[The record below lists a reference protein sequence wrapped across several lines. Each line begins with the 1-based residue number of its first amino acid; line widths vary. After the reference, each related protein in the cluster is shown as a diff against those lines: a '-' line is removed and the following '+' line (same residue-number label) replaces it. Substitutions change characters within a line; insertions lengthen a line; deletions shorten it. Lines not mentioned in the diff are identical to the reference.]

1 MFTSAE
7 RPDPDALLQQVE
19 AGNAEN
25 GRGRL
30 KVFLGYASGVGKSL
44 KMLDE
49 GRRRRARGQDV
60 VVGAMQSPASEE
72 AAHILE
78 KLEVIPLRIVNG
90 LRVMDTERILTRR
103 PAICLVDGL
112 AYDNPPGL
120 RHDKRW
126 QDVQELLDSGISVI
140 SSINIQF
147 IEELRERVE
156 AITRKHVNESVPQKF
171 ISAADEIVIV
181 DAPPETC
188 AIHSSKSGV
197 DIELLQQRLPLLRE
211 LALLLAADVVDR
223 QLETYLRRNGI
234 ASSPG
239 AQERILLCLTPG
251 FDAGGMI
258 ASGKRNAERFHC
270 DLLAVYV
277 RDKRLSSQDEACLV
291 RNLEMARAAG
301 AGICI
306 LDEDD
311 AIDAILEYARAKGI
325 TQVFVGHSPRRRWW
339 NLLSG
344 SSLDRLIR
352 GANGLDVKV
361 FPH

>member
-1 MFTSAE
+1 MFTSVE

-19 AGNAEN
+19 AGEAEN

-49 GRRRRARGQDV
+49 GRRRRERGQDI
-60 VVGAMQSPASEE
+60 VVGAMQTPASEE
-72 AAHILE
+72 VAHTLE
-78 KLEVIPLRIVNG
+78 KLEVIPLRVVNG
-90 LRVMDTERILTRR
+90 MHAMDMERILARR

-112 AYDNPPGL
+112 AYDNPPGS
-120 RHDKRW
+120 RHDRRW

-147 IEELRERVE
+147 IEDVQERVE

-171 ISAADEIVIV
+171 ISAADEIVVV

-188 AIHSSKSGV
+188 AVRSSESGL
-197 DIELLQQRLPLLRE
+197 DIKLLQQRLSELRE

-234 ASSPG
+234 ASSLG
-239 AQERILLCLTPG
+239 AQERILVCLTPG
-251 FDAGGMI
+251 FDATGMV
-258 ASGKRNAERFHC
+258 ASGRRNAERFHC
-270 DLLAVYV
+270 DFHAVYV
-277 RDKRLSSQDEACLV
+277 REKRLSAEEEARLN
-291 RNLEMARAAG
+291 RNMELARGAG
-301 AGICI
+301 ASVCVLG
-306 LDEDD
+306 EDD
-311 AIDAILEYARAKGI
+311 AIDAILEYARSKGI
-325 TQVFVGHSPRRRWW
+325 TQVFVGHSPRRKWW
-339 NLLSG
+339 ERLSG

-352 GANGLDVKV
+352 GADGLDVKV